1 LHHNLA
7 KIKVHTLYEGA
18 LALESV
24 FLSYSFS
31 KPEDRLIAAELE
43 DVFRSFG
50 VRTVTGLNLGGNQL
64 TDEVKALI
72 KESDGLVA
80 LASRREQLASGDWI
94 THPWIRD
101 EFGYA
106 KSVGKNA
113 IALVEDGV
121 STNGAYESYERIPF
135 ERNNLAPALLKLSK
149 TLGIWKDKAGKR
161 IKVRLLPDELF
172 ENMQSPSFQYQFISR
187 GIYLHLQGVRDDYLI
202 EVQVSSPSGVLRSR
216 ATAQTMPI
224 TVE

>member
-1 LHHNLA
+1 M
-7 KIKVHTLYEGA
+7 
-18 LALESV
+18 ESV

-31 KPEDRLIAAELE
+31 KPEDRIIVAELE

-64 TDEVKALI
+64 TEEVKSLI
-72 KESDGLVA
+72 NASDALVA

-101 EFGYA
+101 EFAYA
-106 KSVGKNA
+106 KALEKHA
-113 IALVEDGV
+113 IVLLEDGV
-121 STNGAYESYERIPF
+121 PPNGAYQSYEYIPF

-149 TLGIWKDKAGKR
+149 TMGIWKDKTGSR
-161 IKVRLLPDELF
+161 LKVRLLPDELF
-172 ENMQSPSFQYQFISR
+172 ENMQSPSYQYQFISR
-187 GIYLHLQGVRDDYLI
+187 GNSLGWRAVNPVLEPGGIFLHLEGARDDYLI
-202 EVQVSSPSGVLRSR
+202 EVQVSSPTGVHRSR